1 MESRTA
7 ARSRKGGQPDAGK
20 LPTRAE
26 LRKKKA
32 KKKKAKVKFPLL
44 RILSLAFILLP
55 IGIYSAYQY
64 FGAEL
69 PADLGSSGFETV
81 ELYEDE
87 RADGKVTAEVQSEE
101 DAPKKNQHSKS
112 HLQESATKAGVDAR
126 DEPMDPPENTAGS
139 EEYAQQDPDMYQI
152 IEHVVKP
159 KETVF
164 SISMAYYES
173 QEGIKLIKQ
182 WNGLK
187 TNEIQTGQILKIPIK
202 KQ

>member
-7 ARSRKGGQPDAGK
+7 ARRKEQDQPAAGK
-20 LPTRAE
+20 LPSRAE
-26 LRKKKA
+26 HRKKKT

-44 RILSLAFILLP
+44 RLLSLAFILLP

-64 FGAEL
+64 FDAEL
-69 PADLGSSGFETV
+69 PADTGPSGFETV

-87 RADGKVTAEVQSEE
+87 RADGQEKAEVQPEE
-101 DAPKKNQHSKS
+101 NSLQKNTSKID
-112 HLQESATKAGVDAR
+112 HQEPGTKTGR
-126 DEPMDPPENTAGS
+126 NSNNEPQVPPGNTAGS
-139 EEYAQQDPDMYQI
+139 GESSVQSNPDMYKI

-164 SISMAYYES
+164 SIAMAYYQS
-173 QEGIKLIKQ
+173 QEGIKIIKK

-187 TNEIQTGQILKIPIK
+187 TNEIQTGQILKIPMK